1 MKTVLL
7 VWVSIGMLI
16 AANCAAQT
24 SAPTAETRYERK
36 LIPLQH
42 TYAPTLATEILKAF
56 NDGNG
61 PTVTVVADGGK
72 NALLVSAPSKTLS
85 EVEGVVAQL
94 DTPPPIISID
104 VWFIDLHPDENKFAK
119 PAELLPSG
127 PRNVVMEKLAQL
139 EKEGHAEVVNHFKLT
154 TMDNQLAFVQQG
166 ERKPKVTATTST
178 KSGRV
183 STASYDNIGTNV
195 RVQPRASAKNQI
207 VMTID
212 AEKTLGGPE
221 SKGVVI
227 AQPDQGPEVRATSN
241 IALLGQT
248 TISIT
253 AGDVMSITALTSS
266 PDSGAGSYQVLVSAE
281 IMPEP
286 AKNK

>member
-1 MKTVLL
+1 MKTVIP
-7 VWVSIGMLI
+7 VWVSMGMLI

-24 SAPTAETRYERK
+24 AAPTAEARYERK

-61 PTVTVVADGGK
+61 PAVTVVADGGK

-104 VWFIDLHPDENKFAK
+104 VWFVDLHPDENKFAK

-139 EKEGHAEVVNHFKLT
+139 EKEGHAEVINHFKLT

-166 ERKPKVTATTST
+166 ERKPKVAATTST

-195 RVQPRASAKNQI
+195 RVQPRASTKNQI

-212 AEKTLGGPE
+212 AEKTLVGPE

-241 IALLGQT
+241 VALLGQT

>member
-1 MKTVLL
+1 MKAAIFVWLSLVILL
-7 VWVSIGMLI
+7 V
-16 AANCAAQT
+16 ANCSAQT
-24 SAPTAETRYERK
+24 AAPAAETRYERK
-36 LIPLQH
+36 VLPLQH
-42 TYAPTLATEILKAF
+42 VYAPTLAPEILKAF

-61 PTVTVVADGGK
+61 PAISVVADGGK

-94 DTPPPIISID
+94 DTPPPIISVD
-104 VWFIDLHPDENKFAK
+104 LWFVDLHPDENKYAK

-127 PRNVVMEKLAQL
+127 SRNVVMEKLAQL

-154 TMDNQLAFVQQG
+154 TMDNQLAFAQQG
-166 ERKPKVTATTST
+166 ERKPKVTSTTST

-195 RVQPRASAKNQI
+195 RVQPRASSKNQI
-207 VMTID
+207 VMTLD
-212 AEKTLGGPE
+212 VEKTLGGPE

-248 TISIT
+248 TLSIT
-253 AGDVMSITALTSS
+253 AGDVMNVTGLTSS
-266 PDSGAGSYQVLVSAE
+266 SDSGAGSYQVLVSAE
-281 IMPEP
+281 IMPEL
-286 AKNK
+286 AKTK